1 MIEIQQTTSERAM
14 LIALQTRNL
23 NRELVEEHLAE
34 LEELSDTAGADTIFK
49 ILQTKSSIDPAFYI
63 GKGKAE
69 ELAQLV
75 ELNDIDLAIFDDDL
89 TPVQVRNLERL
100 FNRKIIDRS
109 GLILDIF
116 ALRAKTKEAK
126 TQVELAQ
133 LEYMLPRLTRAWT
146 HLSKQYGGIGT
157 KGPGETQIETDR
169 RMIRT
174 RISHLKEKLLSIES
188 QRETQ
193 SKGRKDF
200 VRISIAGY
208 TNAGKS
214 TLFNLLTKA
223 DVFAEDKLF
232 ATLDSTTR
240 SVNFSQLASAKSYDE
255 SGKEKILISDTVGF
269 IRKLPAHLVASFK
282 STLNEVRDSDII
294 LHIIDFS
301 HPYYEDHLKV
311 VEETLKDYGS
321 SEKREIKVF
330 NKVDLIKD
338 KSKIEFVRNTYP
350 DSVLISAQKGINIS
364 SLVNRIENIIKESFV
379 EEEIELGIEQTKL
392 ASQIHDLAEVTSVK
406 YNHDTVL
413 FKYKVNKENSEKIKK
428 LFKKFSTDKV

>member
-1 MIEIQQTTSERAM
+1 LIEFSNKNTERAM
-14 LIALQTRNL
+14 LVALQTRKQS
-23 NRELVEEHLAE
+23 RHLVEEHLSE
-34 LEELSDTAGADTIFK
+34 LEELSDTAGADSIFK
-49 ILQTKSSIDPAFYI
+49 IIQTKTSIDPTYYI
-63 GKGKAE
+63 GKGKTE
-69 ELAQLV
+69 ELAMLI
-75 ELNDIDLAIFDDDL
+75 ELNDISLVIFDDDL
-89 TPVQVRNLERL
+89 TPVQVRNLEKL
-100 FNRKIIDRS
+100 FNRKIVDRS

-116 ALRAKTKEAK
+116 ASRAKTREAK

-174 RISHLKEKLLSIES
+174 RISHLKTKLKEIES
-188 QRETQ
+188 QRQTQ

-214 TLFNLLTKA
+214 TLFNLLAKA

-240 SVNFSQLASAKSYDE
+240 SLNLEPKQ
-255 SGKEKILISDTVGF
+255 KILISDTVGF
-269 IRKLPAHLVASFK
+269 IRKLPPNLVASFK
-282 STLNEVRDSDII
+282 STLNEVRDADII
-294 LHIIDFS
+294 LHIIDLS

-311 VEETLKDYGS
+311 VEETLKEFGS
-321 SEKREIKVF
+321 EHKKEIKVF
-330 NKVDLIKD
+330 NKVDLVKD
-338 KSKIEFVRNTYP
+338 KSKIEYVRNNYP
-350 DSVLISAQKGINIS
+350 GSVIISAQKGINIT
-364 SLVNRIENIIKESFV
+364 SLIQMIENIIEESFV
-379 EEEIELGIEQTKL
+379 EEEITLGIEQTKL
-392 ASQIHDLAEVTSVK
+392 ASQIHSLAEVTSVK

-413 FKYKVNKENSEKIKK
+413 FRYRANKENSEKIKK
-428 LFKKFSTDKV
+428 FVSNS

>member
-1 MIEIQQTTSERAM
+1 MIDIQQKITERAM
-14 LIALQTRNL
+14 LVAVQTRHI
-23 NRELVEEHLAE
+23 NRELAEEHLSE
-34 LEELSDTAGADTIFK
+34 LEELADTAGADSIFK
-49 ILQTKSSIDPAFYI
+49 IIQSKSNIDPAFYI

-116 ALRAKTKEAK
+116 ALRAKSKEAK

-146 HLSKQYGGIGT
+146 HLSKQFGGIGT

-174 RISHLKEKLLSIES
+174 RISNLKEKLKGIES

-223 DVFAEDKLF
+223 NVFAEDKLF

-240 SVNFSQLASAKSYDE
+240 SFSINS
-255 SGKEKILISDTVGF
+255 KEKILISDTVGF

-282 STLNEVRDSDII
+282 STLNELRDADII
-294 LHIIDFS
+294 LHMIDLS
-301 HPYYEDHLKV
+301 HPYYEDHLRV
-311 VEETLKDYGS
+311 VEETLKDFGS
-321 SEKREIKVF
+321 EHKKEIKVF
-330 NKVDLIKD
+330 NKG
-338 KSKIEFVRNTYP
+338 KSV
-350 DSVLISAQKGINIS
+350 V
-364 SLVNRIENIIKESFV
+364 
-379 EEEIELGIEQTKL
+379 
-392 ASQIHDLAEVTSVK
+392 
-406 YNHDTVL
+406 
-413 FKYKVNKENSEKIKK
+413 
-428 LFKKFSTDKV
+428 

>member
-1 MIEIQQTTSERAM
+1 MIEITRKIKERAM
-14 LIALQTRNL
+14 LIALQARMQS
-23 NRELVEEHLAE
+23 RELVEEHLSE
-34 LEELSDTAGADTIFK
+34 LEELADTAGADTIFK
-49 ILQTKSSIDPAFYI
+49 IIQSKSSMDSAFYI
-63 GKGKAE
+63 GKGKVE

-75 ELNDIDLAIFDDDL
+75 ELNDIDLVIFDDDL
-89 TPVQVRNLERL
+89 TPVQIRNLEKL

-174 RISHLKEKLLSIES
+174 RISHLKEKLKSIES

-200 VRISIAGY
+200 IRISIAGY

-214 TLFNLLTKA
+214 TLFNLLTTA
-223 DVFAEDKLF
+223 NVFAEDKLF

-240 SVNFSQLASAKSYDE
+240 TVNFDT
-255 SGKEKILISDTVGF
+255 KEKILISDTVGF
-269 IRKLPAHLVASFK
+269 IRKLPTHLVASFK

-294 LHIIDFS
+294 LHTIDLS
-301 HPYYEDHLKV
+301 HPYFEDHLKV
-311 VEETLKDYGS
+311 VEDTLKEFD
-321 SEKREIKVF
+321 SEHKKEILVF
-330 NKVDLIKD
+330 NKVDSITD
-338 KSKIEFVRNTYP
+338 KSIIEYVRNKYSN
-350 DSVLISAQKGINIS
+350 SVIISAQKGINIS
-364 SLVNRIENIIKESFV
+364 SLKKMIEDLIEETFV
-379 EEEIELGIEQTKL
+379 EEDLTLGIEQTKL
-392 ASQIHDLAEVTSVK
+392 ASQIHELAEVTSVK
-406 YNHDTVL
+406 YNHDTVM
-413 FKYKVNKENSEKIKK
+413 FKFRANNENSEKIKK
-428 LFKKFSTDKV
+428 LFRKFSTDKD